1 MKEFSGGV
9 GVEGLRGPRSLNQP
23 HIVELRTDT
32 FGIRAHQLHAFKHQ
46 NIYSI
51 SRARSFDLCL
61 LLFRVDLSLPG
72 SVGDYVVALVV
83 WWYIRVIW

>member
-9 GVEGLRGPRSLNQP
+9 GVEGLRGPRSLNQL

-32 FGIRAHQLHAFKHQ
+32 FGKRGQLHAFKHQ

-51 SRARSFDLCL
+51 SRAWSFDLCW
-61 LLFRVDLSLPG
+61 LLFQVDLSLPA
-72 SVGDYVVALVV
+72 SVGDYVVALLV

>member
-1 MKEFSGGV
+1 M
-9 GVEGLRGPRSLNQP
+9 EGLRGPRSLNQP

-32 FGIRAHQLHAFKHQ
+32 FGKRGQLHAFKHQ

-51 SRARSFDLCL
+51 SRAWSFDLCW
-61 LLFRVDLSLPG
+61 LLFQVDLSLPA
-72 SVGDYVVALVV
+72 SVGDYVVALLV